1 MSLFKCELCPKTYQ
15 YERNLKR
22 HVREKHTT
30 IEYWLCVKSDC
41 VSKFVRRS
49 YLSKH
54 LMLKHEFSKLEA
66 HEAACQA
73 PRGDIQC
80 ETYYDPVSD
89 DDTIFDLIEEMD
101 QEQYAEQY
109 KETISNFDV
118 TDFNNN
124 EVVPGTSGI
133 LNEKESSAM
142 VNVVDIQTVDNSNHV
157 VSCETAYSDITEYNN
172 SDQEVESGDDASNVN
187 AGTVSVA
194 DSDEVSEVF
203 AYSVDA
209 DDGALNVSD
218 DAVSVIGSSDTSSVL
233 DYFDEEQYNDENN
246 EAEVNDEYEVD
257 NSIVIDSEDEQAVV
271 PSQMQVMTQTIILT
285 LKRRIQYIGDQVVS
299 ADISMEQEFYEEYD

>member
-1 MSLFKCELCPKTYQ
+1 MSLSKCELCPKTYQ

-22 HVREKHTT
+22 PVREKHTT

-41 VSKFVRRS
+41 VSKFVWRG

-54 LMLKHEFSKLEA
+54 LMLKHEFSKLDA

-142 VNVVDIQTVDNSNHV
+142 VNVVDNSNHV
-157 VSCETAYSDITEYNN
+157 CSCETAYSDITECNN
-172 SDQEVESGDDASNVN
+172 SDQKVGSGDDASNVN

-233 DYFDEEQYNDENN
+233 DYFAEEQNNYEND

-257 NSIVIDSEDEQAVV
+257 NIIVIDSEDEQAVV

-285 LKRRIQYIGDQVVS
+285 LKRRTQYIGDQVVS
-299 ADISMEQEFYEEYD
+299 ADISMEQEFYEEFD